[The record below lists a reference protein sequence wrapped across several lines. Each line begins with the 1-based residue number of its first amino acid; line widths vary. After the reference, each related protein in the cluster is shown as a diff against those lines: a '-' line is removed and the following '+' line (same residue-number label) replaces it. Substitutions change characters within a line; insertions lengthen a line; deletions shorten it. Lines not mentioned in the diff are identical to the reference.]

1 MSLKI
6 WVLVVLVT
14 LVLAECL
21 QGSYRERVT
30 VGSEQRGTA
39 LTLSPVASASGV
51 AQPTPTAD
59 RLPLSPV
66 ASASGV
72 AQPTPTVDRL
82 PSLSEESSRSLPD
95 ANVFGSVGP
104 DLQGQRDT
112 PLSRLPREYLVPL
125 QREGVGAM
133 GEASS
138 RMGGDEHGD
147 VSPTPSLVSG
157 TSVVSDQHG
166 EQRLRES
173 NIPVRLVIEEIGL
186 DRPVFSVGLDENRS
200 PVVLKHDVGWYHYSA
215 RPGEGENIVLWGHVL
230 RFQDTPQRAAPFAH
244 LREVSIGSLLSL
256 HAADGSIYTY
266 SVQEKL
272 YATPDEVAY
281 ILPQG
286 REVLTLISCI
296 GEQVVVND
304 SVEMTHRLV
313 TRAVPVR

>member
-6 WVLVVLVT
+6 WVLVVLVM

-21 QGSYRERVT
+21 QGSYGQRVT
-30 VGSEQRGTA
+30 VGSEQTGTA
-39 LTLSPVASASGV
+39 PALSLAASPSGV
-51 AQPTPTAD
+51 AQHPPTAD
-59 RLPLSPV
+59 I
-66 ASASGV
+66 
-72 AQPTPTVDRL
+72 L
-82 PSLSEESSRSLPD
+82 PSLSAESSSLSG
-95 ANVFGSVGP
+95 AKVVASVGP
-104 DLQGQRDT
+104 DVQGLQDT
-112 PLSRLPREYLVPL
+112 PLPRLQREYLVPL
-125 QREGVGAM
+125 QREGSG
-133 GEASS
+133 GIGGASS
-138 RMGGDEHGD
+138 RIGGDEQGD
-147 VSPTPSLVSG
+147 VSPTSSRVSG
-157 TSVVSDQHG
+157 TSVASDQQGGPH
-166 EQRLRES
+166 LLDS
-173 NIPVRLVIEEIGL
+173 DIPVRLVIEEIGL

-244 LREVSIGSLLSL
+244 LREVSIGALLSL
-256 HAADGSIYTY
+256 HTANGEIYTY